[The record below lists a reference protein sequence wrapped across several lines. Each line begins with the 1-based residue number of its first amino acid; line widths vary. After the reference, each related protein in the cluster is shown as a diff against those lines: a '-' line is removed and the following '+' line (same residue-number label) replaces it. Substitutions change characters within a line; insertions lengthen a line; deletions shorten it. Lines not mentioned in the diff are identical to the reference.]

1 MDNDKDRY
9 FDFSTDESDLT
20 AFDQGWD
27 HPFLILYVQELQKH
41 LSYRNPILSIQGLIA
56 MHAATSV
63 SVQLGVRKSR
73 RFTNS
78 LLVVIALLLT
88 YIAVVLS

>member
-9 FDFSTDESDLT
+9 FDFSTDESHLED
-20 AFDQGWD
+20 FDQGWD
-27 HPFLILYVQELQKH
+27 HPYLIRYAQELQKY
-41 LSYRNPILSIQGLIA
+41 LSYQNPILSIQGLIA

-63 SVQLGVRKSR
+63 SVQLGMSKSR
-73 RFTNS
+73 TKTNS